1 MEDMGFQGKGKSSI
15 MSGKGITW
23 LLFFFL
29 LLLIVMGC
37 GRKAPP
43 TLPEK
48 PSSLSLGF
56 ETGVK
61 MQKPINIRY
70 IISDNAHRPRFY

>member
-1 MEDMGFQGKGKSSI
+1 
-15 MSGKGITW
+15 MSGRAITW
-23 LLFFFL
+23 LFFVFL

-48 PSSLSLGF
+48 PSSLSLEF

-61 MQKPINIRY
+61 MQKPMTIRD
-70 IISDNAHRPRFY
+70 IISDSAHRPRFY